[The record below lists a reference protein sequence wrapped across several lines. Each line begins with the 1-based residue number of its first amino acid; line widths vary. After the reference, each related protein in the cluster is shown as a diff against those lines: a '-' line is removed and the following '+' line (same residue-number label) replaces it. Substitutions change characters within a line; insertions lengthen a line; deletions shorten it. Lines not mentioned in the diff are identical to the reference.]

1 MDAKTKKAIIDLLKE
16 WTLAHPS
23 AAEKAN
29 YGRGG
34 DGGWPSANELIK
46 DMEQDNALGQGYLEF
61 MEGCAKASAM
71 PTVTL
76 VQRVLACHP

>member
-1 MDAKTKKAIIDLLKE
+1 MPKLRKPSLICLK
-16 WTLAHPS
+16 
-23 AAEKAN
+23 N
-29 YGRGG
+29 GRWRIPQPPKSQLRPGG